1 VVVSFCLVISDDD
14 LRHLMSLARLALKD
28 TETQSVKA
36 DLNAILG
43 YFEQLSELD
52 TEGVEEL
59 ARPIHTENVYRE
71 DCLIPPLDRSVALK
85 VGVELEG
92 GFFKVPRTVEEQ

>member
-1 VVVSFCLVISDDD
+1 MVDFFSVITDDD
-14 LRHLMSLARLALKD
+14 LQHLMTLARLELKPG
-28 TETQSVKA
+28 EMEKVKA
-36 DLNAILG
+36 DLNSILG

-52 TEGVEEL
+52 TEGIEEL

-71 DCLIPPLDRSVALK
+71 DIPIPPLDQTVALK